1 MSAKTSAADRLAL
14 SRECLRQAMHD
25 ASAPRGSATKQ
36 RAAGAGLDWL
46 QSLKSIPG
54 SSVVI
59 EAVRSWWA
67 QHPLRVAGM
76 VAADAASAVV
86 RPVAQRNPLGLV
98 LGALVLGGVLA
109 WSRPW
114 RWIIT
119 PALFAGLLPQ
129 LVSKAMAL
137 VPPRSWMAVLG
148 SLVQEQ
154 SRRPAESQP
163 AGNAGK
169 EPSDHDPQASVR

>member
-1 MSAKTSAADRLAL
+1 MSAPVTAATTPAERLAR
-14 SRECLRQAMHD
+14 SRECLRQAMRD
-25 ASAPRGSATKQ
+25 ASAPRRGTSEGRT
-36 RAAGAGLDWL
+36 AGAGTDWL
-46 QSLKSIPG
+46 HSLKSIPG
-54 SSVVI
+54 GSVLI
-59 EAVRSWWA
+59 EAVSSWWA

-86 RPVAQRNPLGLV
+86 RPVAQRHPLGLV

-114 RWIIT
+114 RWILT

-129 LVSKAMAL
+129 LFSKAMAL
-137 VPPRSWMAVLG
+137 VPPRSWMAVLT

-154 SRRPAESQP
+154 GRPP
-163 AGNAGK
+163 AGPPPGGQQA
-169 EPSDHDPQASVR
+169 QASVH